1 MNPSE
6 QWLKLNADYA
16 ILWQVLVSLVG
27 TISTYEPALIP
38 KILVETEEFV
48 DRVESQLPP
57 NDPQAKAFRQSL
69 EGFHEVLDR
78 SHLVPP
84 MN

>member
-16 ILWQVLVSLVG
+16 ILWQVLISLVG

-48 DRVESQLPP
+48 DQIEKSLPP
-57 NDPQAKAFRQSL
+57 DDPQVKAFRRSL
-69 EGFHEVLDR
+69 EGFHGVLDR

-84 MN
+84 LN